1 MRFNVYLRGIDL
13 IDVELH
19 AGKATVAVFQPR
31 KDDPAA
37 DDGPTLQATA
47 GGQFE
52 TATVI
57 EPDTKTFGYSQRP
70 EARL

>member
-1 MRFNVYLRGIDL
+1 MRWTVYLRGIDL

-31 KDDPAA
+31 EDDST
-37 DDGPTLQATA
+37 DEGPTLQATA

-52 TATVI
+52 AATVI

-70 EARL
+70 ESMR